1 MNNNEHDLK
10 RYHRN
15 SPIKEFDLNQTMYS
29 LVKNE
34 SKNDLDLSATSFMG
48 NDMTYEELMI
58 SSDKLA
64 KAFSN
69 AGVKEGDNVSIL
81 TISMPIVQ
89 QSLLS
94 LSKIGAT
101 MSWIDLRAKEKD
113 LIKYINNSD
122 CKTLIVFED
131 MLPLIESIIDETDVN
146 KVIVSSP
153 KDYLSPI
160 VKLLATLKD
169 KKDGKKVK
177 MPDDKRFVRF
187 NDFIKNIVDSET
199 LTPAKFEKDRPSL
212 IVQSSGSTGKPKQIV
227 HTEYNFNSAVQK
239 MAYTDLPFYKGDT
252 MHISVPP
259 FIIYGLGNSVY
270 GSLAF
275 TMKALMNPF
284 VDENTVYND
293 LGKFDMSLGAPLH
306 YRYIYNKLNE
316 LNNEIDELSKNSS
329 KEAKKELMHKLK
341 ELKRVTSGI
350 EKAKVFVSGGDKI
363 GADELIAMQQA
374 FDTPIVNG
382 YGNNE
387 CLGATVVS
395 PMFANKPGSIG
406 VPMHGIDV
414 KVVDPESGEKLE
426 SPNIGE
432 LYISSDNLFVE
443 YLNNPEETKKIK
455 EVDDS
460 GKQWVKTG
468 DLCYIDS
475 DGYIIP
481 KGRNRRLIKK
491 EAFKISPDT
500 IEDVISSIP
509 FVKECV
515 VVGVDDEKSSSVPM
529 AFVVLNNSS
538 INFDDAKELIKEKCV
553 DDLPDYEVPS
563 YFEKIDKIPYTPN
576 DKQDFRLLESMGNEI
591 VKKNNKLATD
601 IKTKVKK

>member
-34 SKNDLDLSATSFMG
+34 SKNDLDLYATSFMG

-212 IVQSSGSTGKPKQIV
+212 IIQSSGSTGKPKQIV

-455 EVDDS
+455 EIDDS

-529 AFVVLNNSS
+529 AFVVLNNFS

>member
-455 EVDDS
+455 EIDDS

-529 AFVVLNNSS
+529 AFVVLNNFS

>member
-1 MNNNEHDLK
+1 MNNNERDLK
-10 RYHRN
+10 KYHRS

-34 SKNDLDLSATSFMG
+34 SKNDLDLYATSFMG
-48 NDMTYEELMI
+48 NDMTYGELII

-69 AGVKEGDNVSIL
+69 AGIKEGDNVSIL

-101 MSWIDLRAKEKD
+101 MSWIDLRTKEKD

-131 MLPLIESIIDETDVN
+131 TLPLIESIIDETNVN
-146 KVIVSSP
+146 KVIVTSP

-160 VKLLATLKD
+160 VKVLATLKD
-169 KKDGKKVK
+169 KKEGKKVK
-177 MPDDKRFVRF
+177 MPNDKRFVRF
-187 NDFIKNIVDSET
+187 NDFIKNIDDAEI

-239 MAYTDLPFYKGDT
+239 MAYTDLPFYKGGT

-316 LNNEIDELSKNSS
+316 LNNEIDELSKDSP

-406 VPMHGIDV
+406 IPMHGVDV
-414 KVVDPESGEKLE
+414 KVVDPESGCELV

-455 EVDDS
+455 EIDDL

-500 IEDVISSIP
+500 IEEVISSIP

-591 VKKNNKLATD
+591 VNRNNRSAKDVKTIKK
-601 IKTKVKK
+601 